1 MRGGTD
7 GRRLLRGV
15 GEHGCPQGT
24 GDADRTCQTSSRVK
38 SVRTGAPHPPQTP
51 RLAFLTHEAQS

>member
-1 MRGGTD
+1 MG
-7 GRRLLRGV
+7 L

-24 GDADRTCQTSSRVK
+24 GDADRACQTSSRVK
-38 SVRTGAPHPPQTP
+38 SVGTGAPPPPQPP

>member
-1 MRGGTD
+1 MMGGID
-7 GRRLLRGV
+7 GRKLLCGV
-15 GEHGCPQGT
+15 GGGHGCPQGT

-38 SVRTGAPHPPQTP
+38 SVRRGAQPP

>member
-1 MRGGTD
+1 MGGID
-7 GRRLLRGV
+7 GRKLLCGV
-15 GEHGCPQGT
+15 GGGHGCPQGT

-38 SVRTGAPHPPQTP
+38 SVRRGAQPP